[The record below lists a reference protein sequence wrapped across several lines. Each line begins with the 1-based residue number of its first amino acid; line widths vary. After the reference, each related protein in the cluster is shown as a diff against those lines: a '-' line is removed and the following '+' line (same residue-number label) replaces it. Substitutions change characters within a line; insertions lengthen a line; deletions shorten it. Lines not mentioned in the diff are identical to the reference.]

1 MEKSALLLLKCRP
14 SIQSTVKDG
23 IEDGINAFFLGWES
37 IHHPLWADG
46 NKNGNC
52 PPMCDQTNE
61 QRPAIL
67 LSYALSLLDYTKT
80 NLLIMPFL
88 PFFVQ
93 QRGKR
98 RWRRRL

>member
-1 MEKSALLLLKCRP
+1 MEMSALLLLKCRP
-14 SIQSTVKDG
+14 SIQFTVKAG

-37 IHHPLWADG
+37 IHHPLWTDG

-61 QRPAIL
+61 QRPVIL

-80 NLLIMPFL
+80 YYAISALLCPTARKEETA
-88 PFFVQ
+88 VA
-93 QRGKR
+93 G
-98 RWRRRL
+98 